1 MSKKLLSS
9 LAYKAIKE
17 RIASMPSGSYL
28 SARQCAL
35 ELGISY
41 TPVRE
46 AFLQLQK
53 EGVLRQVPN
62 VGFFIQNIDLTD
74 LFQIFQV
81 RECVELFALEKAFDK
96 LSGPHIADM
105 KKTCA
110 QAADALRENDSYRYS
125 KYDAEFHRIPLEI
138 LGNKPLLSLYDDIRA
153 KYLIVSGQMLP
164 LIDDMIQDEHLALID
179 AVEQRD
185 EQRAKELLL
194 RHIQEMK
201 QRIINNYIRDQ
212 LR

>member
-74 LFQIFQV
+74 LFQILQV
-81 RECVELFALEKAFDK
+81 RECVDLVAL
-96 LSGPHIADM
+96 
-105 KKTCA
+105 
-110 QAADALRENDSYRYS
+110 
-125 KYDAEFHRIPLEI
+125 
-138 LGNKPLLSLYDDIRA
+138 
-153 KYLIVSGQMLP
+153 
-164 LIDDMIQDEHLALID
+164 
-179 AVEQRD
+179 
-185 EQRAKELLL
+185 
-194 RHIQEMK
+194 
-201 QRIINNYIRDQ
+201 
-212 LR
+212 